1 MKEKAQKALKE
12 NGTPRRAFLS
22 SALLTLTAL
31 AANSLGGCSRSDVA
45 PNAAD
50 DAELESL
57 RKVDPRYLTYRE
69 AARIATGM
77 ENPRGIAVSAD
88 GALFVVG
95 DRALIRDEGRGAK
108 QQTTPLEGEPTCI
121 AVGRD
126 DRLYLGMT
134 DHVEVYA
141 QDGKRLAVWQS
152 VVGAGAYITA
162 IAVTERDVWIAN
174 SAGRAVVHCDLQGRV
189 IGQFGEKNEA
199 EGYPGLIVPS
209 PHLDVAPAP
218 GGNLYVTNPGM
229 HRVETHAPDGKLLSC
244 WGASSSA
251 LDSFCGCC
259 NPTDIA
265 LLPDG
270 RFITSEKGIPRV
282 KVYSA
287 TGQFQ
292 EVVAGPDAFASNT
305 MGLDLA
311 AAADG
316 SVLVL
321 DPKAKVVRLFQ
332 HVGAKT
338 G

>member
-1 MKEKAQKALKE
+1 MEERPQNSLNE

-22 SALLTLTAL
+22 SAILTLTAL
-31 AANSLGGCSRSDVA
+31 VASSLGGCSRSDVA

-50 DAELESL
+50 DADLESL

-69 AARIATGM
+69 AAKIATGM
-77 ENPRGIAVSAD
+77 ENPRGIAASPD

-95 DRALIRDEGRGAK
+95 DRALMRDEKRGAK
-108 QQTTPLEGEPTCI
+108 QLTTPLEGEPTCI

-126 DRLYLGMT
+126 ERLYLGMT

-141 QDGKRLAVWQS
+141 KDGRRLAVWQS
-152 VVGAGAYITA
+152 IGAGAYITA
-162 IAVTERDVWIAN
+162 IAVTEKDLWIAN
-174 SAGRAVVHCDLQGRV
+174 SAGRVIVHCDLQGSV
-189 IGQFGEKNEA
+189 IGQFGEKNDA

-209 PHLDVAPAP
+209 PHLDVVPAP
-218 GGNLYVTNPGM
+218 DGNLYVTNPGM
-229 HRVETHAPDGKLLSC
+229 HRVETHAPDGKLLSF
-244 WGASSSA
+244 WGNSSSA

-270 RFITSEKGIPRV
+270 RFLTSEKGIPRV

-311 AAADG
+311 VATDG

-321 DPKAKVVRLFQ
+321 DPKAKVVRVFQ
-332 HVGAKT
+332 HTGAKA

>member
-1 MKEKAQKALKE
+1 MKETPLKDLNE

-31 AANSLGGCSRSDVA
+31 AASALGGCSRSDVA
-45 PNAAD
+45 PNATD

-69 AARIATGM
+69 AAKIATGM
-77 ENPRGIAVSAD
+77 ENPRGIATSPD

-95 DRALIRDEGRGAK
+95 DRALMRDEGRGVK
-108 QQTTPLEGEPTCI
+108 QVTTPLEGTPTC
-121 AVGRD
+121 VTLGRD
-126 DRLYLGMT
+126 DHLYLGMT

-141 QDGKRLAVWQS
+141 KDGKRLAVWQS
-152 VVGAGAYITA
+152 VGAGAHITA
-162 IAVTERDVWIAN
+162 MAVTEKDVWIAN
-174 SAGRAVVHCDLQGRV
+174 SAGRVIVHCDLQGRV
-189 IGQFGEKNEA
+189 IGQLGEKNEA

-229 HRVETHAPDGKLLSC
+229 HRVETHTPEGKLLSF

-287 TGQFQ
+287 SGQFQ
-292 EVVAGPDAFASNT
+292 EVVAGPDAFASST

-311 AAADG
+311 VAADG

-321 DPKAKVVRLFQ
+321 DPKAKVVHIFQ
-332 HVGAKT
+332 HIGAKA